1 MIFCSMAAPGFC
13 FSDKKKKK
21 ILAAVLAYHIVLKVI
36 PVASKEVSFS

>member
-13 FSDKKKKK
+13 FSDKKKK